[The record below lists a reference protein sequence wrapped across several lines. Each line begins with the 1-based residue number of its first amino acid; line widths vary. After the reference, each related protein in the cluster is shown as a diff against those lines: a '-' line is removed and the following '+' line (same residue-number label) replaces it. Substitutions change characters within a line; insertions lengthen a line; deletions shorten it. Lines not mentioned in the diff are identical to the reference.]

1 MALKGITREQKWSVV
16 ILSFGTFLEYF
27 DLMLYVH
34 MSVLLNDMF
43 FPQIDP
49 TTKQLLTA
57 TTFCLTFL
65 IRPIG
70 GIIIGKIGDKFG
82 RKSTITITTFV
93 MATACLIMAFTPEY
107 KDIGITATVMVIVA
121 RILQGFSSLGEV
133 MGVELYLAE
142 TLKIPYRCMASSMIG
157 IAAELGSLFALAT
170 TSIALSMGSNWRY
183 AFVFGAFIAVI
194 GVFARLRLRETPE
207 FVDYKKRIIK
217 KVKTNNQSP
226 EDIKN
231 IQFNDKKVD
240 KKAVL
245 AFAFTEFHIPIAL
258 YVSYMYL
265 GSFIESSLGMTPEQ
279 VIYQNLK
286 VAIFAV
292 VGAFTISCLVK
303 KIHPIKAAIIIA
315 LIFVVG
321 LLFIPYWLDNISSLF
336 SLFFVQCLVYSFC
349 FSTYGTLD
357 AIQYK
362 YFPISKRF
370 TSIATTFG
378 IANPL
383 GYTVAAFGL
392 IPLTHYFGYYALWVV
407 FTPAVIGYLWAL
419 YYFRKLEIERGL
431 YYDYPCEEPGK
442 PDTILED
449 HRYDDESYLGDEYE
463 PFKGRCEF
471 STALLNKIEE
481 LNKIMDRKVNINAV
495 KHGITFAKKWH
506 HNQVRKKTILFTSY
520 SCCRFSKH
528 LLL

>member
-245 AFAFTEFHIPIAL
+245 AFAFTECHLPICFFIT
-258 YVSYMYL
+258 YMYL
-265 GSFIESSLGMTPEQ
+265 GDLMKKSLNMTVEQ
-279 VIYQNLK
+279 VSIHNLK
-286 VAIFAV
+286 ITIFSIAW
-292 VGAFTISCLVK
+292 ISLIVYLVK
-303 KIHPIKAAIIIA
+303 KVHPLKIAIISA
-315 LIFVVG
+315 
-321 LLFIPYWLDNISSLF
+321 
-336 SLFFVQCLVYSFC
+336 LFFSVVL
-349 FSTYGTLD
+349 
-357 AIQYK
+357 
-362 YFPISKRF
+362 
-370 TSIATTFG
+370 
-378 IANPL
+378 
-383 GYTVAAFGL
+383 
-392 IPLTHYFGYYALWVV
+392 PLTPY
-407 FTPAVIGYLWAL
+407 
-419 YYFRKLEIERGL
+419 
-431 YYDYPCEEPGK
+431 
-442 PDTILED
+442 
-449 HRYDDESYLGDEYE
+449 
-463 PFKGRCEF
+463 
-471 STALLNKIEE
+471 
-481 LNKIMDRKVNINAV
+481 
-495 KHGITFAKKWH
+495 
-506 HNQVRKKTILFTSY
+506 
-520 SCCRFSKH
+520 
-528 LLL
+528 